1 MGAHDMDE
9 EHEVLTGTGEEELP
23 SYYERGVPFLPC
35 ADAHPK
41 VSCVGKAL
49 FDARVIARY
58 GLGLNLPFHALS
70 AIFPLLLATYRRR
83 TWPSPRDWVVAA
95 KKTAR
100 NTMWSTL
107 FFCSFGFFFS
117 ALYCLL
123 RNLRKKDDDWS
134 PFLSGLLSGS
144 AMLCEQDERR
154 TELLSFAMPRFAEVV
169 WGLAEKRGY
178 VRTIPYGAPL
188 LFALALGVVM
198 RAYRREPRSLKPVY
212 RTFIKHAFM
221 L

>member
-1 MGAHDMDE
+1 ME
-9 EHEVLTGTGEEELP
+9 EKEAELLDVVP
-23 SYYERGVPFLPC
+23 WYYEREVPFVPC
-35 ADAHPK
+35 CDAHPE
-41 VSCVGKAL
+41 VSCVGKACL
-49 FDARVIARY
+49 DARVIGRY
-58 GLGLNLPFHALS
+58 GLSLNLPFHALS
-70 AIFPLLLATYRRR
+70 ALLPLLLATYRRR
-83 TWPSPRDWVVAA
+83 TLPSPREWLVAA
-95 KKTAR
+95 KRTAR

-123 RNLRKKDDDWS
+123 RNLRKRDDDWS
-134 PFLSGLLSGS
+134 PFLSGVLSGS
-144 AMLCEQDERR
+144 AMLCEQEERR

-178 VRTIPYGAPL
+178 VRAVPYGAPV

-198 RAYRREPRSLKPVY
+198 HTYRREPRNLKPIY
-212 RTFIKHAFM
+212 RTVIKHAFA